1 MYFLMYEIQ
10 IFSNCKFPVNEKS
23 YELTKNRSQL
33 IMYTV
38 FLYMRDF
45 QTRWSEWKKES
56 GKGKRIVIRMFRT
69 SEGAIHEIQEPQD
82 GCWIALTNPTATE
95 IFEISEQFQ
104 IEVDDLRAPLDEE
117 ERSRIE
123 VEDDYTLIL
132 VDVPMIEERNDK
144 DWYGTIPLGIIVTDK
159 MIFTICLEDTQV
171 LTRFMEGR
179 VRNFFT
185 YMKTRFILQILY
197 RNDSM
202 YLRYLRIIDKKSEQ
216 VEEKLHLSPRNQE
229 LIELLELEKSLVYFT
244 TSLRS
249 NEAVL
254 EKLIKVE
261 SIKKYP
267 EDTELLEDVIIENTQ
282 AIEMANI
289 YSGILRSMMDA
300 FASVIS
306 NNLNDVMKILSV
318 ITIVMSI
325 PTIIFSAYGMNLNAA
340 GMPFSGTQW
349 GFLIVILISIALSV
363 IAAIVL
369 SKKKYF

>member
-1 MYFLMYEIQ
+1 M
-10 IFSNCKFPVNEKS
+10 V
-23 YELTKNRSQL
+23 
-33 IMYTV
+33 
-38 FLYMRDF
+38 
-45 QTRWSEWKKES
+45 
-56 GKGKRIVIRMFRT
+56 RMFRT
-69 SEGAIHEIQEPQD
+69 SDGAIHEIQEPQD
-82 GCWIALTNPTATE
+82 GCWVALTNPTATE

-123 VEDDYTLIL
+123 VEDNYTLIL

-159 MIFTICLEDTQV
+159 MIFTVCLEDTQV

-197 RNDSM
+197 RNSSM

-216 VEEKLHLSPRNQE
+216 VEEKLHFSPRNQE

-254 EKLIKVE
+254 EKLIKLE

-267 EDTELLEDVIIENTQ
+267 EDTELLEDVIIENKQ

-289 YSGILRSMMDA
+289 YSGILQSMLV
-300 FASVIS
+300 ASVIS

-325 PTIIFSAYGMNLNAA
+325 PTIIFSAYGMNLAPS
-340 GMPFSGTQW
+340 GMPFSSTIW
-349 GFLIVILISIALSV
+349 GFLIVILVSIAASI
-363 IAAIVL
+363 IAALFL